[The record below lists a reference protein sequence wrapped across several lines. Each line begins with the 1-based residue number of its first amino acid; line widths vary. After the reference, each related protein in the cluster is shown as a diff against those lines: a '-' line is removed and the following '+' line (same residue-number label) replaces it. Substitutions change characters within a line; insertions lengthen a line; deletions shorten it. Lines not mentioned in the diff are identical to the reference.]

1 MTHEKIAIIDF
12 DGTICTFAFPEVGT
26 LQPDA
31 REALLKLKEL
41 GYQIH
46 IHSCRTATY
55 WNRGSNERN
64 RQIALVHNFMENNDL
79 PYDKLILDTDK
90 PVAELYIDDRGIGY
104 RGNWLD
110 VIRQVRLLDN
120 KPHRSIDNR
129 PLV

>member
-1 MTHEKIAIIDF
+1 MAHEKIAIVDF
-12 DGTICTFAFPEVGT
+12 DGTICTFEFPEVGT

-55 WNRGSNERN
+55 WDQSERKCKYD
-64 RQIALVHNFMENNDL
+64 RAQHITLIHNFMEDNDL
-79 PYDKLILDTDK
+79 PYDKLILGMDK

-104 RGNWLD
+104 RGYWLD
-110 VIRQVRLLDN
+110 VIRQVKLLEKND
-120 KPHRSIDNR
+120 P